1 MKLPSVI
8 HSKLKIFAIET
19 ASYSYF
25 LLFSFALYSLSK
37 QLQRSLFFLFQHSPI
52 PQVIKVK
59 FQARASSTMADE
71 DSYYGKDASL
81 QFAMNVNSKQ
91 TDNILVYLYQ
101 RLHL

>member
-19 ASYSYF
+19 A
-25 LLFSFALYSLSK
+25 LYCFYRFHLHCSLSVSSYK
-37 QLQRSLFFLFQHSPI
+37 DLSFFLFQHLPI

-71 DSYYGKDASL
+71 DSYYGKDATL

-91 TDNILVYLYQ
+91 TDNIPV
-101 RLHL
+101 